1 MSTQVYISCGNPGR
15 FCGKN
20 EEKEKRIQEA

>member
-1 MSTQVYISCGNPGR
+1 MSTQVYISCGKLGQV
-15 FCGKN
+15 CGKS